1 MLYGIKYCLQRVDEQ
16 IKKLKEMSGEIG
28 EQLISGIKTTY
39 YNDTGLEQQAAFIT
53 KEARKARYV

>member
-28 EQLISGIKTTY
+28 EQLISGIKNTY
-39 YNDTGLEQQAAFIT
+39 YNDTELQQQTAFLT
-53 KEARKARYV
+53 KETKKAKYV

>member
-28 EQLISGIKTTY
+28 EQLISGIKNTY
-39 YNDTGLEQQAAFIT
+39 YNDTEL
-53 KEARKARYV
+53 